1 MMSDTMK
8 KQLNDYYNEAY
19 EKMTDK
25 SDEAVKTLKFAVII
39 TVVQSYMSSVFQAI
53 KVSLNDANSDQS
65 GTALVLD
72 TVDNISQ
79 KIGKIDSNGTIDEKT
94 DQMINIL
101 ENSTTPSYDILKIA
115 DINVP
120 LIETMKS
127 DFAVMADFLKN

>member
-1 MMSDTMK
+1 MSDTMK
-8 KQLNDYYNEAY
+8 KQLNDYYSEAY

-39 TVVQSYMSSVFQAI
+39 TFIQSYMSSVFQAI
-53 KVSLNDANSDQS
+53 RVSLDDANSDQS

-79 KIGKIDSNGTIDEKT
+79 KIGKIAPDATIDEKT
-94 DQMINIL
+94 DQIIDIL
-101 ENSTTPSYDILKIA
+101 DNSTTSSYDILKIA
-115 DINVP
+115 DINIP

-127 DFAVMADFLKN
+127 DFAIMSQFLKD

>member
-25 SDEAVKTLKFAVII
+25 SDDAVKTLKFAVII

-72 TVDNISQ
+72 AVDNISQ

-94 DQMINIL
+94 DQIIDIL
-101 ENSTTPSYDILKIA
+101 DNSPTPSYDILKIA
-115 DINVP
+115 DINIP

-127 DFAVMADFLKN
+127 DFVVMADFLKN

>member
-1 MMSDTMK
+1 MSDTMK

>member
-1 MMSDTMK
+1 MSDTMK
-8 KQLNDYYNEAY
+8 KQLNDYYNDAY

-72 TVDNISQ
+72 TVDNLSQ

-94 DQMINIL
+94 DQMIDIL

-120 LIETMKS
+120 LIETMKG
-127 DFAVMADFLKN
+127 DFAVMAEFLKN

>member
-39 TVVQSYMSSVFQAI
+39 TVIQSYMSSVFQAI
-53 KVSLNDANSDQS
+53 RVSLDDANSDQS

-72 TVDNISQ
+72 TVDSISQ
-79 KIGKIDSNGTIDEKT
+79 KIGKIAPDATIDEKT
-94 DQMINIL
+94 DQIIDIL
-101 ENSTTPSYDILKIA
+101 DNSTTPSYDILKIA
-115 DINVP
+115 DINIP

-127 DFAVMADFLKN
+127 DFVVMADFLKN

>member
-8 KQLNDYYNEAY
+8 KQLNDYYNESY

-25 SDEAVKTLKFAVII
+25 SDEAVKALKFAVII
-39 TVVQSYMSSVFQAI
+39 TVIQSYMSSVFQAI
-53 KVSLNDANSDQS
+53 RVSLNDANSDQS

-72 TVDNISQ
+72 AVDNISQ

>member
-39 TVVQSYMSSVFQAI
+39 TVIQSYMSSVFQAI
-53 KVSLNDANSDQS
+53 RVSLDDANSDQS
-65 GTALVLD
+65 GIALVID
-72 TVDNISQ
+72 AVDNISQ
-79 KIGKIDSNGTIDEKT
+79 KIGKIASDATIDEKT
-94 DQMINIL
+94 DQIIDIL
-101 ENSTTPSYDILKIA
+101 QNSTTSSYDILKIA
-115 DINVP
+115 DINIP

-127 DFAVMADFLKN
+127 DFAVMGDFLKN

>member
-1 MMSDTMK
+1 MSDTMK

-39 TVVQSYMSSVFQAI
+39 TVIQSYMSSVFQAI
-53 KVSLNDANSDQS
+53 RVSLDDANSDQS

-72 TVDNISQ
+72 TVDSISQ
-79 KIGKIDSNGTIDEKT
+79 KIGKIAPDATIDEKT
-94 DQMINIL
+94 DQIIDIL
-101 ENSTTPSYDILKIA
+101 QNSTTPSYDILKIA

-127 DFAVMADFLKN
+127 DFVVMADFLKN

>member
-1 MMSDTMK
+1 MSDTMK
-8 KQLNDYYNEAY
+8 KQLNDYYNESY

-39 TVVQSYMSSVFQAI
+39 TVIQSYMSSVFQAI
-53 KVSLNDANSDQS
+53 RVSLDDANSDQS

-72 TVDNISQ
+72 AVDNISQ

>member
-1 MMSDTMK
+1 MSDTMK

-39 TVVQSYMSSVFQAI
+39 TVIQSYMSSVFQAI
-53 KVSLNDANSDQS
+53 RVSLDDANSDQS

-72 TVDNISQ
+72 TVDSISQ
-79 KIGKIDSNGTIDEKT
+79 KIGKIAPDATIDEKT
-94 DQMINIL
+94 DQIIDIL
-101 ENSTTPSYDILKIA
+101 DNSTTPSYDILKIA
-115 DINVP
+115 DINIP

-127 DFAVMADFLKN
+127 DFVVMADFLKN

>member
-1 MMSDTMK
+1 MSDTMK

-39 TVVQSYMSSVFQAI
+39 TVIQSYMSSVFQAI
-53 KVSLNDANSDQS
+53 RVSLDDANSDQS

-72 TVDNISQ
+72 AVDNISQ

>member
-1 MMSDTMK
+1 MK

-72 TVDNISQ
+72 AVDNISQ

>member
-1 MMSDTMK
+1 MK

-72 TVDNISQ
+72 AVDNISQ
-79 KIGKIDSNGTIDEKT
+79 KIGKIAPDATIDEKT
-94 DQMINIL
+94 DQIIDIL
-101 ENSTTPSYDILKIA
+101 QNSTTPSYDILKIA
-115 DINVP
+115 DINIP

-127 DFAVMADFLKN
+127 DFVVMADFLKN

>member
-1 MMSDTMK
+1 MSDTMK

-72 TVDNISQ
+72 AVDNISQ

-115 DINVP
+115 DINIP

-127 DFAVMADFLKN
+127 DFVVMADFLKN